1 MKISVITVCYNSAAT
16 IRDTVESVVA
26 QDYPDV
32 EYIIVDGGSSDH
44 TLNILRAYETQ
55 ITKLISEPDR
65 GIYDAMNKGLKL
77 ATGDIIGFINADDFY
92 NSKQSLS
99 LIAQAVQAEDIEACY
114 GDLSYI
120 SRHNSANIVRY
131 WRSSDFKP
139 GLFAKAWCPPHPTF
153 YARRSVFER
162 FGDFDLNYK
171 IAADME
177 LMLRFMEVNK
187 IRTRYIPAVL
197 VKMRT
202 GGASDGNLRSILAQ
216 NQEIFSAF
224 IKHRIK
230 ISAWR
235 FWLNKIMARVRQ
247 FIMRPA

>member
-1 MKISVITVCYNSAAT
+1 MKISVITVCYNSADT
-16 IRDTVESVVA
+16 IRDTIESVVA
-26 QDYPDV
+26 QDYKDV
-32 EYIIVDGGSSDH
+32 EYIIVDGGSSDQ
-44 TLNILRAYETQ
+44 TLSILRDYEAQ
-55 ITKLISEPDR
+55 ITKLVSEPDL

-92 NSKQSLS
+92 SSKQSLS
-99 LIAQAVQAEDIEACY
+99 LIAQAFQAEKIEACY
-114 GDLSYI
+114 GDLIYI
-120 SRHNSANIVRY
+120 DRHHPSRVVRY
-131 WRSSDFKP
+131 WRSSDFKA

-153 YARRSVFER
+153 YARRSIFER
-162 FGDFDLNYK
+162 FGHFDLNYK

-216 NQEIFSAF
+216 NREVFSAF

-230 ISAWR
+230 ISAGR
-235 FWLNKIMARVRQ
+235 FWINKIMARVRQ